1 MSCPFVYHPDYICP
15 LPQGHRFP
23 MSKFARLADAVV
35 DAGLV
40 SSNQFHQPERATPQL
55 LEQVHRPDYVHA
67 FLNGTLDEQA
77 VKRIGLP
84 WSPQLAI
91 RTATAVGGTLLTAR
105 LALEHGLAC
114 NLAGGTHH
122 AFPEFGSGFCIFND
136 IAIAARTLQR
146 TGEASHILI
155 IDLDV
160 HQGDATALIFQ
171 HDPHVFTFSMHGEKQ
186 FPLKKQQSDLDLEL
200 PVGTDDS
207 TYLDLLSHGAGA
219 AALGRDHGFQGIR
232 ALIERVEPDLVIYD
246 AGVDVHRDDRL
257 GKLDL
262 TDAGIAARDRHVIQT
277 CRELATP
284 VACVIGGGYDH
295 DHTRLAKRHMILH
308 QVAASS

>member
-1 MSCPFVYHPDYICP
+1 
-15 LPQGHRFP
+15 
-23 MSKFARLADAVV
+23 MSKFGRLADAVV
-35 DAGLV
+35 DSGLATWKD
-40 SSNQFHQPERATPQL
+40 FHQPQRATPEL
-55 LEQVHRPDYVHA
+55 LQTVHTPSYVEA

-122 AFPEFGSGFCIFND
+122 AFPNFGSGFCIFND
-136 IAIAARTLQR
+136 IAIAARTLQQ
-146 TGEASHILI
+146 TGEARHILI

-200 PVGTDDS
+200 PVGTDDA
-207 TYLDLLSHGAGA
+207 TYLQVLEHGAT
-219 AALGRDHGFQGIR
+219 ALELDHSFQGI
-232 ALIERVEPDLVIYD
+232 AHLIESVEPDLVIYD

-257 GKLDL
+257 GKLAL
-262 TDAGIAARDRHVIQT
+262 TDVGVAARDRHVIQA
-277 CRELATP
+277 CMARATP
-284 VACVIGGGYDH
+284 VACVIGGGYDQ
-295 DHTRLAKRHMILH
+295 DHTRLARRHMILH
-308 QVAASS
+308 QVATELTKKLATG